1 MDITL
6 DPGKTEW
13 LLKVLSYSLM
23 LPLVL
28 SLQTGSKYFQIQ
40 NLPPNPINIDLKEF
54 IFLKRKF
61 VGLNEFSAAAFG
73 Q

>member
-13 LLKVLSYSLM
+13 LLKVLSYSVI

-40 NLPPNPINIDLKEF
+40 KLPPNPIYLDLSPYFTIQLALIKHRKK
-54 IFLKRKF
+54 IVKLK
-61 VGLNEFSAAAFG
+61 
-73 Q
+73 